1 MIRIA
6 HTALLAL
13 LVAVALITH
22 GAKQESRQKRAEL
35 DGLAERQAAVR
46 AEIETLRLE
55 LAHLSSPDRLREL
68 LRQIHGAPGLRD
80 PSGAALA
87 PWRPDQLVDL
97 SAPRV
102 RTGPLRSPPSE
113 AGRRPQ

>member
-13 LVAVALITH
+13 LVGVALVTH
-22 GAKQESRQKRAEL
+22 GGKQEIRQKRAEL
-35 DGLAERQAAVR
+35 DDLAERQAAVR
-46 AEIETLRLE
+46 AEIDTLQLE
-55 LAHLSSPDRLREL
+55 LAHLSSPDRLRAL
-68 LRQIHGAPGLRD
+68 LRRLHGAPSLRD

-97 SAPRV
+97 SAPR
-102 RTGPLRSPPSE
+102 LRAASPPVSP
-113 AGRRPQ
+113 APRSQ